1 MNKRYMKGKWLL
13 MLLICIAILYPIHT
27 QAAKTAINKKNV
39 IVLKSKTVQ
48 LKVKGTSKKVSWIT
62 SNKNVARVSDKGKV
76 TAKNPGTA
84 NITAKIGKKKYQC
97 KVTVPDKKLK
107 RCKDTKETV
116 TAV

>member
-48 LKVKGTSKKVSWIT
+48 LKV
-62 SNKNVARVSDKGKV
+62 
-76 TAKNPGTA
+76 
-84 NITAKIGKKKYQC
+84 
-97 KVTVPDKKLK
+97 
-107 RCKDTKETV
+107 
-116 TAV
+116 

>member
-48 LKVKGTSKKVSWIT
+48 LKELL
-62 SNKNVARVSDKGKV
+62 
-76 TAKNPGTA
+76 
-84 NITAKIGKKKYQC
+84 KKYHGLLLIKMLLGFQIRE
-97 KVTVPDKKLK
+97 K
-107 RCKDTKETV
+107 
-116 TAV
+116 